1 LARRLRVAIVLN
13 PVAGVRGTLDR
24 ARRRAELAMD
34 LLVAEQVEPEILI
47 TERAGH
53 ARELAG
59 GAVDRGARIVVAWG
73 GDGTVNEVAS
83 ALAGTATALAVIPAG
98 SGNGLARMIGMPAD
112 PARAIP
118 RLLHGADRLIDLG
131 EIDGRLFVNVAG
143 VGFDAHIAAE
153 FAALGRARRG
163 FLRYGAIVLRELGRY
178 QPLEYGV
185 ALRSPAPGCPADPCV
200 ARAFLL
206 SFANGRQW
214 GNGAIIAPNA
224 ELDDGLLDAVLVED
238 RGRGSVLRALPRLFQ
253 GAIARVPGV
262 AITSVVSAVVSG
274 PAPLCYHADGES
286 FRGGSTVAVRV
297 LPRVL
302 RLRA

>member
-1 LARRLRVAIVLN
+1 
-13 PVAGVRGTLDR
+13 
-24 ARRRAELAMD
+24 MD
-34 LLVAEQVEPEILI
+34 LLVAEQVDPEILI

-53 ARELAG
+53 ARELAR
-59 GAVDRGARIVVAWG
+59 GAVDRGARIVAAWG

-83 ALAGTATALAVIPAG
+83 ALAGTATSLAVIPAG

-112 PARAIP
+112 PARAIH

-163 FLRYGAIVLRELGRY
+163 FLRYGAIVLRELRRY
-178 QPLEYGV
+178 KAEEYGF
-185 ALRSPAPGCPADPCV
+185 ALRSASPDCPTASCS

-214 GNGAIIAPNA
+214 GNGAIIAPDA
-224 ELDDGLLDAVLVED
+224 ELDDGLLDAVVVED

-253 GAIARVPGV
+253 GAIATVPGV

-274 PAPLCYHADGES
+274 PGPLCYHADGES